1 MKILF
6 IRSLQVELLN
16 AFIERFIKN
25 NKHENIE
32 LCVLDNKKQMNNL
45 SKFFTK
51 VYTTKN
57 LGDFTIFN
65 ISLRTLKNLNKE
77 KIDYV
82 VMPSKQNNH
91 HGLENILFLISF
103 IKCKKIFHL
112 QYDHNYFSF
121 DHMKEL
127 RKSIILKH
135 FFKLI
140 VTLIL
145 IIPMFIISLIISLF
159 LYIIK
164 KS

>member
-32 LCVLDNKKQMNNL
+32 LCVLDNKKQINNL

-65 ISLRTLKNLNKE
+65 ISLQTLKNLNKE

-91 HGLENILFLISF
+91 QGLENILFLIFF
-103 IKCKKIFHL
+103 IK
-112 QYDHNYFSF
+112 
-121 DHMKEL
+121 
-127 RKSIILKH
+127 
-135 FFKLI
+135 
-140 VTLIL
+140 
-145 IIPMFIISLIISLF
+145 
-159 LYIIK
+159 
-164 KS
+164 